1 MINPYWIEDPDVK
14 KGEVDFLTT
23 AEIQFWKD
31 LIDTYLRPIDED
43 KEEQV
48 SSFNGYLYET
58 YRSALENFLAPSA
71 SAMCFV
77 TVPRSNVLQ
86 IVIFK
91 LIIQQERIKRDLKD
105 LRDKMVFAFVMLNAL
120 FVLVIFLLQ
129 LNQDQLHF
137 QWPFGQQI
145 DISYDNDLNTVSH
158 KLLLRPLHHV

>member
-71 SAMCFV
+71 SAISFV
-77 TVPRSNVLQ
+77 IVPRSNVLQ
-86 IVIFK
+86 NIIFK
-91 LIIQQERIKRDLKD
+91 LINPTGAYQTGPKGPPRQDGVRVCDAQRTVRARHLLAAAQPRPAALPVAVWTADRHF
-105 LRDKMVFAFVMLNAL
+105 LRQRFK
-120 FVLVIFLLQ
+120 
-129 LNQDQLHF
+129 
-137 QWPFGQQI
+137 
-145 DISYDNDLNTVSH
+145 YC
-158 KLLLRPLHHV
+158 KL